1 MDSTFTYGSP
11 DFLNTENDGYW
22 NQDTTQYLWD
32 SPRPDD
38 TLQDFNLEDTNLEYT
53 AGASQLADITTNV
66 SSQDYT
72 SGGMPQTTN
81 PSALLIQPQHGIST
95 AAPSVASE
103 DSSHSS
109 TSEHSGRIKRET
121 SSTSSPAAS
130 GGNSTTGVSLDPA
143 SMGIKLESVFGNG
156 EHSFNFEESTL
167 PNVGAGIDSLSLSNA
182 GTTTHSPDF
191 SFNATS
197 PDPMSAGMFGG
208 QGIEYMPHNMGGL
221 RSMHSAGASPVSL
234 GISSR
239 EVVDF

>member
-22 NQDTTQYLWD
+22 NQDTTTFLWD

-38 TLQDFNLEDTNLEYT
+38 TLQDFSLEDTNLEYT
-53 AGASQLADITTNV
+53 AGASQLADFTNG

-72 SGGMPQTTN
+72 SSGMPQTTN
-81 PSALLIQPQHGIST
+81 PSALLIQPQHDIST

-130 GGNSTTGVSLDPA
+130 GGNSTMGGVSLDQT
-143 SMGIKLESVFGNG
+143 SMPIKLESGFGDS

-167 PNVGAGIDSLSLSNA
+167 PHVGAGIDNLSLSNA

-197 PDPMSAGMFGG
+197 PDPMSMGMFGG
-208 QGIEYMPHNMGGL
+208 QGVEYMPHNMGGL
-221 RSMHSAGASPVSL
+221 RSMHSSGASPVSL
-234 GISSR
+234 FREMCSSL
-239 EVVDF
+239 D